1 MTLVIAGVSIIC
13 ILVLLI
19 ECLIGRAR
27 KGQLSLLRLITVLV
41 SAILAVGIS
50 LAVVKILPDKL
61 IALAQVDVP
70 VQVIPAVKDVINAF
84 AFPVVALLIYAVLK
98 LLSLIV
104 YAILS
109 GKVKSSENYRNESVN
124 TQVRG
129 LIAGLAIAAVSIAF
143 IILPSVKVAGLYKD
157 YEDNKQY
164 LSVFLDMSSGKNVST
179 SEMISAADGISDY
192 LLNMNYISDDS
203 KVELINFAVENVN
216 TEIASQ
222 SSTMA
227 NFQLSTYDNI
237 EDHKKQVEAVVE
249 IAKVLDDTGLL
260 DITNE
265 NSAETVTAEKVMEV
279 ISDEDTT
286 REFVGALAKL
296 DNGGEMLANV
306 VNNTISEQTGG
317 FVTEIVDTNKLK
329 DLDKNGEALVQT
341 LVLAECFSDL
351 DADKIAAMSNEE
363 RRELRDKLVAI
374 KSYGIVDEETCN
386 VLLLALDLL
395 MLAY

>member
-27 KGQLSLLRLITVLV
+27 KGQLSLLRLITVLA

-70 VQVIPAVKDVINAF
+70 VQVIPAAKDVINAF

-109 GKVKSSENYRNESVN
+109 GKVKSSENYRNESAN

-129 LIAGLAIAAVSIAF
+129 LLAGLAIAAISSAF

-203 KVELINFAVENVN
+203 KVELINFAVETVN